1 MVVAMGK
8 LKGKKGIGKV
18 FANNLRRTQAIIQG
32 RLFNF
37 FTHHFP
43 ICLSVCLSGT
53 HVQTLYL
60 PAENSNFEIV
70 KILLI

>member
-1 MVVAMGK
+1 MVVPMGK

-37 FTHHFP
+37 FTHHFS
-43 ICLSVCLSGT
+43 ICLSVFLAHMCKLFI
-53 HVQTLYL
+53 Y
-60 PAENSNFEIV
+60 PRKNSNFEIV

>member
-1 MVVAMGK
+1 MVVPMGK

-37 FTHHFP
+37 FYPSFSY
-43 ICLSVCLSGT
+43 LSVCLSFWHT
-53 HVQTLYL
+53 C
-60 PAENSNFEIV
+60 ANSLFTRG
-70 KILLI
+70 KFKL